1 MTQFD
6 YILVSFV
13 CMCIT
18 ALVNGRMAYADFQV
32 GERGKGW
39 ISLALSAFCTAAAV
53 FNLTQLMSM

>member
-18 ALVNGRMAYADFQV
+18 SAVNGSMAYADFNN
-32 GERGKGW
+32 GERAKGW
-39 ISLALSAFCTAAAV
+39 ISLALSALCGAAALS
-53 FNLTQLMSM
+53 NLTQLVSM

>member
-1 MTQFD
+1 MTQSD

-18 ALVNGRMAYADFQV
+18 TAVNGRMAYADFNN

-39 ISLALSAFCTAAAV
+39 ISLGLSALCGAAAL
-53 FNLTQLMSM
+53 FNLTQLANM